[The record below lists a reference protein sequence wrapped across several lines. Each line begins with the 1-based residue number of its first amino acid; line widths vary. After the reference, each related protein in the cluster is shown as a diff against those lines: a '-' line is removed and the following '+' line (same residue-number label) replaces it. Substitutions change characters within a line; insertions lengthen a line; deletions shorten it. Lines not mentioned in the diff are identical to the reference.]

1 MVFSLER
8 ILFNAIA
15 LPGEQIRIAVVLLG
29 LLATTYFDLF
39 NKRNVPNNLLYAFL
53 AVAFAVNFLFYDQD
67 ILLFSIFV
75 AIPIALFGYVFY
87 KLGQIGGADVL
98 VLLAI
103 NFALPIHP
111 SLSQLNFNFPFIAS
125 TFVFSGVIFALYF
138 IVNFSTKL
146 QRLAARPNKLAF
158 VLLIPYAILAYLYVT
173 SPLYSPVYLVF
184 ITIMLLSSIFFIAYR
199 NDVYKLQAQK
209 IPLSKAEQEDVL
221 ALELMDPEYVKKN
234 KLQRLLTQSE
244 LARLKKLK
252 IKELWVYTKLPPF
265 LPFLFVGFI
274 LALYFSKHLLLF

>member
-1 MVFSLER
+1 MTFSLES
-8 ILFNAIA
+8 ILFSAIA
-15 LPGEQIRIAVVLLG
+15 LPGEQIRIAIALLG

-39 NKRNVPNNLLYAFL
+39 NKRNVPNNLLYLFL
-53 AVAFAVNFLFYDQD
+53 AVAFAANLLFYEQD

-87 KLGQIGGADVL
+87 KMGQIGGADVL

-111 SLSQLNFNFPFIAS
+111 SLSQLSFNFPFIAS

-138 IVNFSTKL
+138 LVNFSIKL
-146 QRLAARPNKLAF
+146 QKLGTKPNRLAFA
-158 VLLIPYAILAYLYVT
+158 LLIPYALLAYFYIN
-173 SPLYSPVYLVF
+173 SPLYSPVYLAF
-184 ITIMLLSSIFFIAYR
+184 ISIMLLSSIFFIAYR
-199 NDVYKLQAQK
+199 KDVYKLQAQK
-209 IPLSKAEQEDVL
+209 IALSKAETEDVL
-221 ALELMDPEYVKKN
+221 ALELMDQEYVKKN
-234 KLQRLLTQSE
+234 KLQRLLTLGE
-244 LARLKKLK
+244 MIRLKKLK

-274 LALYFSKHLLLF
+274 LALFYSKYLLLF

>member
-8 ILFNAIA
+8 ILFSAIA
-15 LPGEQIRIAVVLLG
+15 LPGEQIRIAIALLG

-53 AVAFAVNFLFYDQD
+53 GAAIALNLLFYEQD
-67 ILLFSIFV
+67 IFLLSIIV
-75 AIPIALFGYVFY
+75 SIPIAFLYIPY
-87 KLGQIGGADVL
+87 KMGQIGGADVL

-111 SLSQLNFNFPFIAS
+111 SLSQLSFNFPFIAS

-138 IVNFSTKL
+138 LVNFSTKL
-146 QRLAARPNKLAF
+146 LRLNAKPNMLAF
-158 VLLIPYAILAYLYVT
+158 ALLIPYAALAYLYIN
-173 SPLYSPVYLVF
+173 SPLYSPIYLAF
-184 ITIMLLSSIFFIAYR
+184 ISIMLFSSMFFIAYR

-209 IPLSKAEQEDVL
+209 IALSKAEQEDVL
-221 ALELMDPEYVKKN
+221 ALELMDQDFVKKN

-244 LARLKKLK
+244 LVRLKKLK

-265 LPFLFVGFI
+265 LPFLLVGFI
-274 LALYFSKHLLLF
+274 LALFYSKHLLLF